1 VVSTQVNMPQTPMP
15 SLQKRSPSRPSR
27 QRAMPGSRHGVHP
40 AAGAQARPITATVH
54 DCDSIRA
61 VLALQ
66 VPPLQIGVAQARLCV
81 PAVAQLVASSR
92 WHASKAPHD
101 SAPQATPAV
110 TRVQASVSVRTSG
123 VHAPEEHVGTKTWR
137 ERVPLSSQASV
148 NPPQGPQS
156 PRVSGPQLVP
166 LVDRPQP
173 IVSISISTTGEQ
185 TPRAHALVVRLRDRE
200 PLSLHVA
207 ST

>member
-1 VVSTQVNMPQTPMP
+1 
-15 SLQKRSPSRPSR
+15 
-27 QRAMPGSRHGVHP
+27 MPGSRHGVHP
-40 AAGAQARPITATVH
+40 AAGVQARPITATVH
-54 DCDSIRA
+54 GCDSIRA

-66 VPPLQIGVAQARLCV
+66 VPPLQIGVAQVRLCV

-123 VHAPEEHVGTKTWR
+123 VHAPAEQRGTKTSR
-137 ERVPLSSQASV
+137 ERVPLSSHASV

-156 PRVSGPQLVP
+156 PRVSAPQLVP
-166 LVDRPQP
+166 PVDRPHP
-173 IVSISISTTGEQ
+173 IESISISTTGEQ
-185 TPRAHALVVRLRDRE
+185 TPRAHALVVRLRERE